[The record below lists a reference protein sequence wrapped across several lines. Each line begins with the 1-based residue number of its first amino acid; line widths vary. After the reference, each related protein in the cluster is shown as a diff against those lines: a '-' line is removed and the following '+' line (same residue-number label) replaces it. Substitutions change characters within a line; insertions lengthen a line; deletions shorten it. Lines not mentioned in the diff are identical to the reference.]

1 MLILSVIIKRVCSPN
16 NKQNSN
22 SKHHNELGENQMN
35 KKLMIAEEILR
46 KLNNQI
52 EVDRSKA
59 ISDRKFSRK
68 WLNKSS
74 SYLSAIKSENTDISG
89 DALFNLFGTVIAT
102 RISLDE
108 NVLTNKDKSMESMCF
123 KKAEFFLDLE
133 YWLSD
138 QIYTQAAE
146 KQGIIF

>member
-1 MLILSVIIKRVCSPN
+1 
-16 NKQNSN
+16 
-22 SKHHNELGENQMN
+22 
-35 KKLMIAEEILR
+35 MIAEAILK
-46 KLNNQI
+46 KLNKEI
-52 EVDRSKA
+52 EINKSIQMSERQ
-59 ISDRKFSRK
+59 FSRK

-102 RISLDE
+102 RISVDE
-108 NVLTNKDKSMESMCF
+108 NVSTNTDNTMKDKYAN
-123 KKAEFFLDLE
+123 KAAFFLDLE

>member
-1 MLILSVIIKRVCSPN
+1 
-16 NKQNSN
+16 
-22 SKHHNELGENQMN
+22 
-35 KKLMIAEEILR
+35 MIAEAILK
-46 KLNNQI
+46 KLNKEI
-52 EVDRSKA
+52 EINKSIQMSERQ
-59 ISDRKFSRK
+59 FSRK

-102 RISLDE
+102 RISVDE
-108 NVLTNKDKSMESMCF
+108 NVSTNTDNSMKDKYT
-123 KKAEFFLDLE
+123 KKAAFFLDLE

-146 KQGIIF
+146 KQGIVF

>member
-35 KKLMIAEEILR
+35 NKLMIAEEILK

-102 RISLDE
+102 RISVDE
-108 NVLTNKDKSMESMCF
+108 NLSTNTDNSMKDKYAN
-123 KKAEFFLDLE
+123 KAEFFLDLE

>member
-1 MLILSVIIKRVCSPN
+1 MRYFWYNNNPFHIWWIILLNIIK
-16 NKQNSN
+16 
-22 SKHHNELGENQMN
+22 L
-35 KKLMIAEEILR
+35 
-46 KLNNQI
+46 
-52 EVDRSKA
+52 
-59 ISDRKFSRK
+59 F
-68 WLNKSS
+68 
-74 SYLSAIKSENTDISG
+74 SAIKSENTDISG

-102 RISLDE
+102 RISVDE
-108 NVLTNKDKSMESMCF
+108 NVLTNKDKSMENMCF

>member
-1 MLILSVIIKRVCSPN
+1 
-16 NKQNSN
+16 
-22 SKHHNELGENQMN
+22 MN
-35 KKLMIAEEILR
+35 KKLMIAEAILKR
-46 KLNNQI
+46 LNKEI
-52 EVDRSKA
+52 EVDRCDQMSE
-59 ISDRKFSRK
+59 RQFSRK
-68 WLNKSS
+68 WLKKSS
-74 SYLSAIKSENTDISG
+74 SYLSAIKAENTDISG

-102 RISLDE
+102 RISVDE
-108 NVLTNKDKSMESMCF
+108 NASTNKDKSMENMCI

>member
-1 MLILSVIIKRVCSPN
+1 
-16 NKQNSN
+16 
-22 SKHHNELGENQMN
+22 
-35 KKLMIAEEILR
+35 MIAEAILK
-46 KLNNQI
+46 KLNKEI
-52 EVDRSKA
+52 EVERCNQMSE
-59 ISDRKFSRK
+59 RQFSRK
-68 WLNKSS
+68 WLQKSS
-74 SYLSAIKSENTDISG
+74 SYISAIKSEDTDISG

-102 RISLDE
+102 RISVDE
-108 NVLTNKDKSMESMCF
+108 NVSTNKDNSMEDMYI